1 MAYFPKN
8 PHPVDVGPEDTVEFM
23 LMENRTSSQRLVDR
37 FRISNNSDAQ
47 TGPPFHVDLMGEPKP
62 PAGTSLRL
70 AAPRMYR
77 GGEPLKLTSKGT
89 EISGALLW
97 VYVPDKG
104 RFWFSVAEKGR
115 FRNTA
120 VARGN
125 RLEYEWDGAKYAIET
140 AKPIISLPGEW
151 VIWVRLE
158 EGWKPEPGDYLG
170 EPIDPAFLYMGAV
183 GD

>member
-1 MAYFPKN
+1 
-8 PHPVDVGPEDTVEFM
+8 M

-97 VYVPDKG
+97 VYVPGKG